1 MKRKLLLLTALV
13 VSALTGIRAQQ
24 TPQADGT
31 YYLYNPETGKFLSRG
46 AGYGTAAAADNFGI
60 PVTLKEVDGEYQ
72 IQYMDDNTHYVSDAW
87 WSWSDGGT
95 DRAQTYKLESLADGK
110 YKLKTKAHNHDLTLY
125 INEGA
130 AAGGFSYQVASN
142 GGSDNCNENWDVWQ
156 FVSSQERDNIVKSIV
171 SANES
176 QIAQNNKYTITTTL
190 SDLLSD
196 ANTFAATDKTSS
208 VTNAALSENADGWT
222 ITGSTPGAQSG
233 CLEVY
238 QGYTYLKQTV
248 ENLPSGI
255 YKVSLNGYYRDG
267 SNANCVNYANDGW
280 IVSNAYLEAN
290 GNQTMIKPWASE
302 RSSNSAPNDRAA
314 AKTMFNEGK
323 YLNEVYTEV
332 GEDGKLAITIAQPGA
347 AVASRWFCFSNLKL
361 TYYSDKVSDED
372 KAAILKSVDNLTDPM
387 NKDVKQ
393 SLETAKSTFESA
405 STIQNYNALGAA
417 ITAAQNSINAYKNA
431 KAVLDAILAEAE
443 NTNIY
448 TAESFAAQY
457 TANKNKYDDRSM
469 TDAEASAM
477 RVGDHY
483 AGNLPP
489 VLLSAWKK
497 GETPAINNSGFYIN
511 TWSVEGNNDGS
522 NFKTPFYEYWV
533 GDDNVLAATT
543 LTAVQTG
550 LEADKDY
557 KVSIWARVRQTNNQ
571 TKAENGITMQVGE
584 GNAIDISAGT
594 QIGTSP
600 LYIGEYA
607 AVGKTDADGKLTVTI
622 TVNEESNISW
632 LAFKNVKYSQVI
644 LATDEQKEA
653 LANAIIAAEEHKLG
667 FDKDEFAPY
676 NNVEV
681 LEALDKAKNIDVD
694 VEDASVLVQATNQLN
709 EATWAANSE
718 EVNAFFDGSF
728 ASQAPKNDGNSGT
741 KVKGWTNNVSIRT
754 LVKSENE
761 AEAIYKATDGHA
773 GMYVWSGA
781 AATYGE
787 TAGYTMPL
795 NAHTIYKFGYKRGSW
810 NGDNSSSYAEF
821 VVKDPSGNIV
831 CKLGNNEGARNYLST
846 EGELISYDGYFVT
859 GEKGDYTVTINN
871 SGNSVLTGLYLYT
884 VEGNVLTF
892 TDGQAVPNYAPGTYP
907 NVKVDRKLTVGR
919 WVTAVY
925 PFAISGV
932 EDLTIANATSVEEGV
947 VKFTHVDA
955 SEANKPF
962 FMISEEG
969 KTNIQ
974 LENVAVAAAASANF
988 EGEGVTTVGSYAM
1001 KTILD
1006 VEEGKTKYVL
1016 QSNKLNY
1023 VGANETWVD
1032 TYRAYLVVPTSATTG
1047 EVKQLSIAFDG
1058 DESTGINGVTV
1069 EKQFEGTI
1077 YDLSGRVV
1085 KNPSR
1090 GLYIING
1097 KKVMVR

>member
-13 VSALTGIRAQQ
+13 VSALTGMRAQQ

-95 DRAQTYKLESLADGK
+95 DRAQTYQLESLADGK

-130 AAGGFSYQVASN
+130 AVSEFKYQVASN

-156 FVSSQERDNIVKSIV
+156 FVSSQERDNIVKSVV

-431 KAVLDAILAEAE
+431 NAVLEAILAETKK
-443 NTNIY
+443 TNIY
-448 TAESFAAQY
+448 TAESFAANY
-457 TANKNKYDDRSM
+457 TDNKEKYDAETM

-477 RVGDHY
+477 SVGDHY

-497 GETPAINNSGFYIN
+497 GDE
-511 TWSVEGNNDGS
+511 
-522 NFKTPFYEYWV
+522 
-533 GDDNVLAATT
+533 LA
-543 LTAVQTG
+543 L
-550 LEADKDY
+550 
-557 KVSIWARVRQTNNQ
+557 
-571 TKAENGITMQVGE
+571 
-584 GNAIDISAGT
+584 
-594 QIGTSP
+594 
-600 LYIGEYA
+600 
-607 AVGKTDADGKLTVTI
+607 
-622 TVNEESNISW
+622 
-632 LAFKNVKYSQVI
+632 
-644 LATDEQKEA
+644 
-653 LANAIIAAEEHKLG
+653 
-667 FDKDEFAPY
+667 
-676 NNVEV
+676 
-681 LEALDKAKNIDVD
+681 
-694 VEDASVLVQATNQLN
+694 
-709 EATWAANSE
+709 
-718 EVNAFFDGSF
+718 
-728 ASQAPKNDGNSGT
+728 
-741 KVKGWTNNVSIRT
+741 
-754 LVKSENE
+754 
-761 AEAIYKATDGHA
+761 
-773 GMYVWSGA
+773 
-781 AATYGE
+781 
-787 TAGYTMPL
+787 
-795 NAHTIYKFGYKRGSW
+795 
-810 NGDNSSSYAEF
+810 
-821 VVKDPSGNIV
+821 
-831 CKLGNNEGARNYLST
+831 
-846 EGELISYDGYFVT
+846 
-859 GEKGDYTVTINN
+859 
-871 SGNSVLTGLYLYT
+871 
-884 VEGNVLTF
+884 
-892 TDGQAVPNYAPGTYP
+892 
-907 NVKVDRKLTVGR
+907 
-919 WVTAVY
+919 
-925 PFAISGV
+925 
-932 EDLTIANATSVEEGV
+932 
-947 VKFTHVDA
+947 
-955 SEANKPF
+955 
-962 FMISEEG
+962 
-969 KTNIQ
+969 
-974 LENVAVAAAASANF
+974 
-988 EGEGVTTVGSYAM
+988 
-1001 KTILD
+1001 
-1006 VEEGKTKYVL
+1006 
-1016 QSNKLNY
+1016 
-1023 VGANETWVD
+1023 
-1032 TYRAYLVVPTSATTG
+1032 
-1047 EVKQLSIAFDG
+1047 
-1058 DESTGINGVTV
+1058 
-1069 EKQFEGTI
+1069 
-1077 YDLSGRVV
+1077 
-1085 KNPSR
+1085 
-1090 GLYIING
+1090 
-1097 KKVMVR
+1097 

>member
-1 MKRKLLLLTALV
+1 M
-13 VSALTGIRAQQ
+13 
-24 TPQADGT
+24 
-31 YYLYNPETGKFLSRG
+31 
-46 AGYGTAAAADNFGI
+46 
-60 PVTLKEVDGEYQ
+60 
-72 IQYMDDNTHYVSDAW
+72 
-87 WSWSDGGT
+87 
-95 DRAQTYKLESLADGK
+95 
-110 YKLKTKAHNHDLTLY
+110 
-125 INEGA
+125 
-130 AAGGFSYQVASN
+130 
-142 GGSDNCNENWDVWQ
+142 
-156 FVSSQERDNIVKSIV
+156 
-171 SANES
+171 
-176 QIAQNNKYTITTTL
+176 
-190 SDLLSD
+190 
-196 ANTFAATDKTSS
+196 
-208 VTNAALSENADGWT
+208 
-222 ITGSTPGAQSG
+222 
-233 CLEVY
+233 
-238 QGYTYLKQTV
+238 
-248 ENLPSGI
+248 
-255 YKVSLNGYYRDG
+255 
-267 SNANCVNYANDGW
+267 
-280 IVSNAYLEAN
+280 
-290 GNQTMIKPWASE
+290 
-302 RSSNSAPNDRAA
+302 
-314 AKTMFNEGK
+314 
-323 YLNEVYTEV
+323 
-332 GEDGKLAITIAQPGA
+332 
-347 AVASRWFCFSNLKL
+347 
-361 TYYSDKVSDED
+361 
-372 KAAILKSVDNLTDPM
+372 
-387 NKDVKQ
+387 
-393 SLETAKSTFESA
+393 
-405 STIQNYNALGAA
+405 
-417 ITAAQNSINAYKNA
+417 
-431 KAVLDAILAEAE
+431 
-443 NTNIY
+443 
-448 TAESFAAQY
+448 
-457 TANKNKYDDRSM
+457 
-469 TDAEASAM
+469 
-477 RVGDHY
+477 
-483 AGNLPP
+483 
-489 VLLSAWKK
+489 
-497 GETPAINNSGFYIN
+497 
-511 TWSVEGNNDGS
+511 
-522 NFKTPFYEYWV
+522 
-533 GDDNVLAATT
+533 
-543 LTAVQTG
+543 
-550 LEADKDY
+550 
-557 KVSIWARVRQTNNQ
+557 
-571 TKAENGITMQVGE
+571 
-584 GNAIDISAGT
+584 
-594 QIGTSP
+594 
-600 LYIGEYA
+600 
-607 AVGKTDADGKLTVTI
+607 TI

-773 GMYVWSGA
+773 GMYVWSEA

-831 CKLGNNEGARNYLST
+831 CKLGNNEVARNYLST

-907 NVKVDRKLTVGR
+907 NVKVDRKLTAGR

-1097 KKVMVR
+1097 KKVMVK